1 MAEFFCDNPK
11 CQFHFTIP
19 SSLTSSEADSCFS
32 VGLSGNPF
40 YPKAKEI
47 TKYPNN
53 GSFGVDV
60 PYHAT
65 IEDAI
70 IGIGLHKLVNGVSD
84 IESHHSAIEV
94 DGMTITGR
102 FCSCCMQMFDF
113 MGVAQVEKADGAGP
127 PPPDNGAVHHG
138 MTEALI
144 TKLDQLHEVP
154 SLGDLPV
161 YYKGIAITPNIAA
174 EAMELLFKA
183 KYAPTKMEQEQAA
196 LVTKTPVEGFDGE
209 QLSDPFKSLA
219 KPTILTV
226 DEIFEK
232 KIKQKYPD
240 AVMIDGKWWTGP
252 NWIKGNDKIK
262 SGELKALMTDAT
274 HEFALQDF
282 DGKKGSNSY
291 DEWIKQNNGQMAP
304 GGGVVGV
311 QPLSLSTLGELMQAH
326 MLGEEAGLEELKA
339 KANLSMIDKIKAKL
353 KPASGLV
360 GEKVAMKDLQVN
372 SHSLADT
379 IHTHPEF
386 GVQKVEPSHEFDF
399 INQKHYFILPSGL
412 DMTVTAE
419 GLDAVWAKLSSHFPN
434 VTFNG
439 KKLSVEDKE
448 WLKNALYQHK
458 VNTVPGNH

>member
-19 SSLTSSEADSCFS
+19 SSLTSSEASSCFS

-47 TKYPNN
+47 TKYPSN
-53 GSFGVDV
+53 GSFGEDV
-60 PYHAT
+60 AYHAT

-84 IESHHSAIEV
+84 VESHHSAIEV

-113 MGVAQVEKADGAGP
+113 MGVAQVEKSEAGIQ
-127 PPPDNGAVHHG
+127 PPDNGTVHLG
-138 MTEALI
+138 MLQALSSQ
-144 TKLDQLHEVP
+144 TP
-154 SLGDLPV
+154 NLGELPLF
-161 YYKGIAITPNIAA
+161 YKGIEISPKNAA

-183 KYAPTKMEQEQAA
+183 KYAPEVDDTD
-196 LVTKTPVEGFDGE
+196 TGGFDGE

-232 KIKQKYPD
+232 KIKQKYPK
-240 AVMIDGKWWTGP
+240 AIKLSGKWWTAFDG
-252 NWIKGNDKIK
+252 DKLK

-360 GEKVAMKDLQVN
+360 GEKVAMKDLQVK

-386 GVQKVEPSHEFDF
+386 GIQKVEPSHEFDF